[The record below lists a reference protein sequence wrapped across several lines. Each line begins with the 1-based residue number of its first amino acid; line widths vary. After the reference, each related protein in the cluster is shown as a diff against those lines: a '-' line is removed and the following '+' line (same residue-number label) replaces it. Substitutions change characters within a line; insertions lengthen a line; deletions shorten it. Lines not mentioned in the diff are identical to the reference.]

1 MHGLRLTFGGLD
13 VDEEHGIYEVLAKD
27 GRVVRA
33 ETVRSQR
40 SLLEK
45 FLGDG
50 VHWLSR
56 GDEPE
61 SPVLYV
67 DGLHEQVQVT
77 AHRFLVLREGHIFWY
92 TMQTRGFPRHGDIDA
107 ARIKFRV
114 RDVAGGTLQ
123 SRASSSAT
131 TWRPIRLRSRLGDRY
146 QEFTLADLRA
156 GKVGFLAGD
165 GTSDITFTIQALD
178 DHGNLSDSDRNDNQN
193 DADPASVSIPVIAL
207 KEIEAGQKGAL
218 NGDGRLTPD
227 AATLNRWRGA
237 SVGGALTIFVELQGG
252 KSGIVV
258 LGEGAVEES
267 LSLSAGA
274 SNITA
279 TWDAVND
286 RLSLQGNA
294 SATVSDFEAA
304 LGALQLQTVRFK
316 EDSYRTISVRPNISG
331 DVPNKDFYVR
341 KVKVGASPKEPRL
354 SVGGFTRILATAERP
369 LVLRESHLLVDD
381 ADTVLANGKVDAS
394 RIKFRVTALVGG
406 TLQKRISASAD
417 WVEMTKAVVNGV
429 SQDYYAFTLADLQD
443 GLISFL
449 PSSGAST
456 LIFKIQA
463 ADDGD
468 PGVSSSPPHLSD
480 SDRSTPNPD
489 PESVS
494 VSVVALKEIDAG
506 KEMPVNDDRRATSGD
521 GALTPG
527 DAILDGWISAATGS
541 RLSVL
546 VRLEGGRKG
555 DVLFLEDG
563 HDIASIVSIRSS
575 WSWDDS
581 TGIGILSLQSD
592 GSATP
597 DDFQTVLNALALR
610 TVRFPSAS
618 ARTISVRPDM
628 TAEVRKKDYYAR
640 DVLIRSPAAPYVGVQ
655 KMSHLKFG
663 TDDRAILSSSEFLVE
678 DFDTSASRVTI
689 VMRELSSGVTLQKR
703 NAVSGVYRDIK
714 PESDGSLEF
723 TLEDLQQDLI
733 AVYSSNPTGKMIVFT
748 LEAKDDDGHWSDV
761 GESNTHQRGVRSF
774 SLTGVLP
781 LSPEELEVDL
791 ETGYQKAF
799 PFGNVEKMIETA
811 RSNGNGDGSLH
822 IVLAHAV
829 SGDRLVMRKSVS
841 GITGAWSEGEHSYTL
856 TVSDGATTSA
866 QIDQA
871 LAQIYY
877 RASESVGEKERE
889 LVISWVDGASTE
901 TLLFRIPLGNRPP
914 VLRNWGI
921 SARYHDIT
929 PAPGATEAPLDL
941 GYHPFAEY
949 MPDILDN
956 EGKVVRL
963 EVVLVDK
970 AGGVLSVDERVFLSQ
985 QLLDRVRVEGLV
997 LRELRSSDG
1006 KARALVLESADGRTP
1021 VSPEFMSRILQ
1032 GLSYRHGA
1040 AGRDG
1045 DVGERREI
1053 SVSVFDGEAYSQTRT
1068 MEVRLVD
1075 KTPDPAKYVNT
1086 FIGTAFQKRMG
1097 VAGLSGNKAGM
1108 TFPGASYPFGMV
1120 KFSPDTDGGR
1130 HGFFRNGG
1138 YRRDSGKGN
1147 MRFGLQFLSG
1157 PGCPVA
1163 GVGHFKVGVSGRGE
1177 ASDDWSTSDESSAP
1191 GYYQVGVK
1199 DERRRSCRLSY
1210 QR

>member
-1 MHGLRLTFGGLD
+1 M
-13 VDEEHGIYEVLAKD
+13 
-27 GRVVRA
+27 
-33 ETVRSQR
+33 
-40 SLLEK
+40 
-45 FLGDG
+45 
-50 VHWLSR
+50 
-56 GDEPE
+56 
-61 SPVLYV
+61 
-67 DGLHEQVQVT
+67 
-77 AHRFLVLREGHIFWY
+77 
-92 TMQTRGFPRHGDIDA
+92 
-107 ARIKFRV
+107 
-114 RDVAGGTLQ
+114 
-123 SRASSSAT
+123 
-131 TWRPIRLRSRLGDRY
+131 
-146 QEFTLADLRA
+146 
-156 GKVGFLAGD
+156 
-165 GTSDITFTIQALD
+165 
-178 DHGNLSDSDRNDNQN
+178 
-193 DADPASVSIPVIAL
+193 
-207 KEIEAGQKGAL
+207 
-218 NGDGRLTPD
+218 
-227 AATLNRWRGA
+227 
-237 SVGGALTIFVELQGG
+237 
-252 KSGIVV
+252 
-258 LGEGAVEES
+258 
-267 LSLSAGA
+267 
-274 SNITA
+274 
-279 TWDAVND
+279 
-286 RLSLQGNA
+286 
-294 SATVSDFEAA
+294 
-304 LGALQLQTVRFK
+304 
-316 EDSYRTISVRPNISG
+316 
-331 DVPNKDFYVR
+331 
-341 KVKVGASPKEPRL
+341 
-354 SVGGFTRILATAERP
+354 GGFTRILATAERP

-381 ADTVLANGKVDAS
+381 VDTVLANGKVDAS

-417 WVEMTKAVVNGV
+417 WVEMTKAVVNLV
-429 SQDYYAFTLADLQD
+429 SRDYYAFTLADLQD

-480 SDRSTPNPD
+480 SDRSTPDPD

-527 DAILDGWISAATGS
+527 DAILDGWISSATGS

-563 HDIASIVSIRSS
+563 HGIVSITSS

-597 DDFQTVLNALALR
+597 DDFQTVLNALVLR

-618 ARTISVRPDM
+618 VRTISVRPDIA
-628 TAEVRKKDYYAR
+628 AEVPQKDYYAR

-655 KMSHLKFG
+655 KMSYLKFG

-689 VMRELSSGVTLQKR
+689 VMRELSAGATLQKKN
-703 NAVSGVYRDIK
+703 NAGSYHSIER
-714 PESDGSLEF
+714 ESDGSLEF

-733 AVYSSNPTGKMIVFT
+733 AVYSSNPAGKMIVFT
-748 LEAKDDDGHWSDV
+748 LEAKDDDGHWNDV
-761 GESNTHQRGVRSF
+761 GKSNTHRRGVRSF
-774 SLTGVLP
+774 SLVSVPL
-781 LSPEELEVDL
+781 LSPEELEVDSQ
-791 ETGYQKAF
+791 TGYQKAF

-811 RSNGNGDGSLH
+811 RSDGSRDGSLH

-841 GITGAWSEGEHSYTL
+841 GITGAWSEEEHSYIL

-921 SARYHDIT
+921 AARYHDIT

-1021 VSPEFMSRILQ
+1021 VSPVLMSRILQ
-1032 GLSYRHGA
+1032 GLSYRHGPS
-1040 AGRDG
+1040 GGDG

-1053 SVSVFDGEAYSQTRT
+1053 SVAVFDGEAYSQTRT

-1086 FIGTAFQKRMG
+1086 FIGTAEQKRMG
-1097 VAGLSGNKAGM
+1097 VAGLEGNLAGM

-1120 KFSPDTDGGR
+1120 KFSPDPRADAMD
-1130 HGFFRNGG
+1130 FREMEAIGEMWARTTCGSDCNIYPVRVVRLREWDNSRLEPPVVVTRATIGVHPMS
-1138 YRRDSGKGN
+1138 RR
-1147 MRFGLQFLSG
+1147 L
-1157 PGCPVA
+1157 PGII
-1163 GVGHFKVGVSGRGE
+1163 R
-1177 ASDDWSTSDESSAP
+1177 
-1191 GYYQVGVK
+1191 
-1199 DERRRSCRLSY
+1199 
-1210 QR
+1210 